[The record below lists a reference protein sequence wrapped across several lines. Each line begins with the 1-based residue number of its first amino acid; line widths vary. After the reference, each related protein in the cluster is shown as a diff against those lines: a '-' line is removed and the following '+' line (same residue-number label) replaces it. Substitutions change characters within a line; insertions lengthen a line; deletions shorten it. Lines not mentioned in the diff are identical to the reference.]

1 VSRARDGLSR
11 LGNVRR
17 QCTTSS
23 KLQAPR
29 PYRPVGF
36 VESPSFL
43 KFPFILPFCHSP
55 SVIHNMVFFFKS
67 RCGEY
72 TIYMGRDKFENE
84 DLIKYGLP
92 EDVWFHVDDL
102 SSAHVYLRMKPN
114 MSLDDISEDLLL
126 DCSSLVKANSIEG
139 CKVRVS
145 APPPEKTQKN
155 GYWVHSKTF
164 VVSRK
169 PTSSRSTCFV
179 LSFYSPP
186 TPCMA
191 HRLMVYLYMF
201 VCLSNSLEL
210 SLF

>member
-1 VSRARDGLSR
+1 
-11 LGNVRR
+11 
-17 QCTTSS
+17 
-23 KLQAPR
+23 
-29 PYRPVGF
+29 
-36 VESPSFL
+36 
-43 KFPFILPFCHSP
+43 
-55 SVIHNMVFFFKS
+55 
-67 RCGEY
+67 
-72 TIYMGRDKFENE
+72 MGRDKLENE

-145 APPPEKTQKN
+145 APSPPKKKKQKTR
-155 GYWVHSKTF
+155 YWVHSKTF
-164 VVSRK
+164 VVSHK
-169 PTSSRSTCFV
+169 PTSLRSTCFL

-186 TPCMA
+186 TPCIA

-201 VCLSNSLEL
+201 VCLSL
-210 SLF
+210 SFDVALCVL